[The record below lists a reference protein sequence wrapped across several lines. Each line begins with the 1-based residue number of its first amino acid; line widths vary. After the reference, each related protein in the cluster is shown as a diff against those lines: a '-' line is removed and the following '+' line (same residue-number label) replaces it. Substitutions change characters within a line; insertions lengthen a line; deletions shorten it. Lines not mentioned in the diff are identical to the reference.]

1 MPSLEDAISLATE
14 AHRDQK
20 DKANAPYILHPLRVM
35 LRMETETDRIIAM
48 LHDVV
53 EDSRVTLQ
61 ELQRAGYSA
70 EIVEAVKYLTKAK
83 EEEYEDFI
91 ERIKGNTLAIK
102 IKIADLED
110 NLNFERIKEPGEDD
124 LKRYENYRRAL
135 AVLRKVQFSETK

>member
-1 MPSLEDAISLATE
+1 MPSLEDAISLAAE

-83 EEEYEDFI
+83 EEEYENFI

>member
-1 MPSLEDAISLATE
+1 MLSLEDAISLAAE
-14 AHRDQK
+14 AHRRKK
-20 DKANAPYILHPLRVM
+20 DKAKAPYILHPLRVM
-35 LRMETETDRIIAM
+35 LRMETETDRIIAV

-53 EDSRVTLQ
+53 EDTSVTLWD
-61 ELQRAGYSA
+61 LQIAGYSA
-70 EIVEAVKYLTKAK
+70 EIVDAVKYLTKAK

-124 LKRYENYRRAL
+124 LKRYEKYRRAL
-135 AVLRKVQFSETK
+135 AVLRKAQFSETK

>member
-61 ELQRAGYSA
+61 DLQRAGYSA
-70 EIVEAVKYLTKAK
+70 EIVEAIQYLTRPK
-83 EEEYEDFI
+83 EEEYEQFI
-91 ERIKGNTLAIK
+91 ERVKGNCI
-102 IKIADLED
+102 
-110 NLNFERIKEPGEDD
+110 FRRIPATDSDPSRPPIPIHSG
-124 LKRYENYRRAL
+124 RP
-135 AVLRKVQFSETK
+135 F